1 MVRAVKGCRHPQR
14 WAEKEEKGVP
24 GGGRS
29 LVGHHCANILAV
41 SPKQP
46 RPPSESQAGSL
57 KGHQIRV
64 SECSLAC
71 KVWGALDSDGGGAS
85 APLKSC
91 EETGLPLPQPGL
103 LFQDTPH
110 LTSQRSRTPDSF
122 RRELEQGAASLPG
135 TEGSK
140 STPQGHSLA
149 EVPRGMGGISI
160 SWGTYAK
167 CTFPST
173 VAMMPNT
180 ENIPRT
186 NEWHA

>member
-57 KGHQIRV
+57 KGHQIQV

-91 EETGLPLPQPGL
+91 GETGLPLPQPGL

-110 LTSQRSRTPDSF
+110 LTSEIPDTGF
-122 RRELEQGAASLPG
+122 L
-135 TEGSK
+135 
-140 STPQGHSLA
+140 PQGTRARSGLTAWYPRVQINTSGTLAGRGPQRDGWHQHLLGHLCKMYILFHS
-149 EVPRGMGGISI
+149 GD
-160 SWGTYAK
+160 
-167 CTFPST
+167 
-173 VAMMPNT
+173 VA
-180 ENIPRT
+180 
-186 NEWHA
+186 